1 MGLIK
6 LPNLFQYDGPEEEND
21 VQGEVEVTKTAN
33 KEFKNKTILVE
44 PRAFSEAQQIAD
56 YLKAKNQVVV
66 NFKRVTSDVS
76 KRIMDFLNGIIYAI
90 DGTMQKLGP
99 GIVLCAPKGF
109 EIEGEK
115 TIHVRNF
122 DTAGNYSVALSKTFV
137 FDKAVPQLIVSSP
150 TQSNLIT
157 TANITFSGKAWDSYG
172 LKENDSVEIVAKKGD
187 TVEVTID
194 GEDEAA
200 AKTALEAFFK
210 ENF

>member
-6 LPNLFQYDGPEEEND
+6 LPNLFQYDGPEDEND
-21 VQGEVEVTKTAN
+21 VQGEVNATKTAN

-56 YLKAKNQVVV
+56 YLKARNQVVV

-109 EIEGEK
+109 EIEGNISEE
-115 TIHVRNF
+115 
-122 DTAGNYSVALSKTFV
+122 DT
-137 FDKAVPQLIVSSP
+137 
-150 TQSNLIT
+150 
-157 TANITFSGKAWDSYG
+157 
-172 LKENDSVEIVAKKGD
+172 KKGNKKD
-187 TVEVTID
+187 NQD
-194 GEDEAA
+194 W
-200 AKTALEAFFK
+200 
-210 ENF
+210 